1 MQIMAENAKKTR
13 YIVVHYTSNRGDTA
27 KNNAD
32 YFVREKIKASAHFF
46 VDENKIWASVP
57 ENYVAWHCGAK
68 RYRHTECRNTN
79 SIGVEICM
87 NDKAG
92 NIRMKSIAHA
102 AQFVRKLMIQ

>member
-46 VDENKIWASVP
+46 
-57 ENYVAWHCGAK
+57 CG
-68 RYRHTECRNTN
+68 
-79 SIGVEICM
+79 
-87 NDKAG
+87 
-92 NIRMKSIAHA
+92 
-102 AQFVRKLMIQ
+102 